1 MPRLVR
7 RRSLWERITSML
19 NPMDFLL
26 WLSEELETRD
36 WDSKLAGTQLGLGM
50 NLAFLLARANSGS
63 SSEWSDNDIFGDEAT
78 PGLLS
83 YVTFPIVWG
92 LVLFSFVNATYAL
105 TRTRKYR
112 LFGASIEQAPSTPSA
127 RRVQLQSSPMTT
139 SSPLRY
145 LADKMTVNS
154 AESRAHPDKKRD
166 VWELAVWDP
175 LPMSLRLACLF
186 SPGHVLAYLL
196 FLPLAPLDPQ
206 PSVTVFNTIVL
217 QVVLSG
223 QMLFLASRFAQQAKD
238 NAIIQKEVMNEY
250 NTKFVHPRL
259 HPVVRDVGTQVAAE
273 HSAKGRGFVEVGTPT
288 TLVRKS
294 YATRATSYTDS
305 NDIPSIGRVNP
316 MKPQTFSSMVPRRPE
331 ATPTNVNQPRST
343 STFRQSMMAD
353 QVSTPTPAP
362 VLAPAAATAPV
373 PLSATSANST
383 HFGGNMGIYNHN
395 KSPLK
400 KPMGL
405 GTFNEAG
412 SPRNSRE
419 MAALEQQR
427 HLARPG
433 SPTKNADSHRLS
445 SFNSRGVSN
454 PPSSVTMDRATQQD
468 RSIRW

>member
-1 MPRLVR
+1 MKPSHVVALDDLTV
-7 RRSLWERITSML
+7 SVKT
-19 NPMDFLL
+19 
-26 WLSEELETRD
+26 
-36 WDSKLAGTQLGLGM
+36 
-50 NLAFLLARANSGS
+50 
-63 SSEWSDNDIFGDEAT
+63 
-78 PGLLS
+78 
-83 YVTFPIVWG
+83 YPIIWG
-92 LVLFSFVNATYAL
+92 LVLFSCVNAAYAF

-112 LFGASIEQAPSTPSA
+112 MFEANIEQAPATPSA
-127 RRVQLQSSPMTT
+127 RRVQFQSSPMST

-145 LADKMTVNS
+145 LAEKITLSS

-206 PSVTVFNTIVL
+206 PSVTVFNTVVM

-223 QMLFLASRFAQQAKD
+223 QMLFLSSRYAQQAKD

-273 HSAKGRGFVEVGTPT
+273 HSPKGRGFVQVGTPT
-288 TLVRKS
+288 TLIRKS
-294 YATRATSYTDS
+294 YATRATSHSDYDDTLS
-305 NDIPSIGRVNP
+305 TGRGNV
-316 MKPQTFSSMVPRRPE
+316 MKPQVFSPIAPRRSETLP
-331 ATPTNVNQPRST
+331 ANVIQPRST
-343 STFRQSMMAD
+343 STFRQNMMAD
-353 QVSTPTPAP
+353 QVLAPTPAP
-362 VLAPAAATAPV
+362 VLAPATVSAPV
-373 PLSATSANST
+373 PLSATTANT
-383 HFGGNMGIYNHN
+383 TNFGGNMGIYNHN

-400 KPMGL
+400 KTIGL
-405 GTFNEAG
+405 GTFNEPA

-433 SPTKNADSHRLS
+433 SPTKHADTHRSASTL
-445 SFNSRGVSN
+445 SRGVSN
-454 PPSSVTMDRATQQD
+454 PFSGVTRNRAAQQEKP
-468 RSIRW
+468 IRW

>member
-26 WLSEELETRD
+26 WLSEEMETRD

-50 NLAFLLARANSGS
+50 NFAFLLARANSGA
-63 SSEWSDNDIFGDEAT
+63 SSEWSDGDIFGDDLR
-78 PGLLS
+78 PSLLS
-83 YVTFPIVWG
+83 FVTYPIVWG
-92 LVLFSFVNATYAL
+92 LVLFSFVNAAYAL

-112 LFGASIEQAPSTPSA
+112 LFEANIEQAPSTPSA
-127 RRVQLQSSPMTT
+127 RRVQVQSSPMTT
-139 SSPLRY
+139 SSSLQY
-145 LADKMTVNS
+145 LADRLSGS

-175 LPMSLRLACLF
+175 LPISLRIGCLF

-206 PSVTVFNTIVL
+206 PSVTVFNTIL
-217 QVVLSG
+217 MQVVLSA
-223 QMLFLASRFAQQAKD
+223 QMLFLSSRFSQQAKD

-273 HSAKGRGFVEVGTPT
+273 HSPKGRGFVQVGTPT
-288 TLVRKS
+288 TLIRNS
-294 YATRATSYTDS
+294 YVTRATTTSHADYDDALSTGRS
-305 NDIPSIGRVNP
+305 NVMR
-316 MKPQTFSSMVPRRPE
+316 PQMFSSDALIRSETV
-331 ATPTNVNQPRST
+331 PTNVIQPRST
-343 STFRQSMMAD
+343 STFRQNMMAD
-353 QVSTPTPAP
+353 KVPAP
-362 VLAPAAATAPV
+362 APATVTAPM
-373 PLSATSANST
+373 PLSATSANT
-383 HFGGNMGIYNHN
+383 ANFGGNMGIYNHN

-400 KPMGL
+400 KTIGH
-405 GTFNEAG
+405 GIYNEPA

-427 HLARPG
+427 HLAPTRP
-433 SPTKNADSHRLS
+433 ADSQRLAS
-445 SFNSRGVSN
+445 TLGRSASDAFQGGTRARGAQQERSN
-454 PPSSVTMDRATQQD
+454 
-468 RSIRW
+468 RW